1 MTDHR
6 ARNSASDHILNTH
19 LDGEDL
25 PNHLFIFPLTQ
36 NVIFPGMMIPI
47 MVPAGERSALL
58 ERAQAH
64 NDYIGFLLN
73 LSPPDKPDASPLA
86 PLTPDL
92 ALIGTVGKVVRMQRL
107 PDGGYTVLVRSIQR
121 MRVIKFLQS
130 EHIIALV
137 EYITESPDSSD
148 ETQALWRNVQRS
160 LAQIADINPQLPR
173 DLINSIISIDHPG
186 RLADM
191 VCAHF
196 PLPVP
201 EKQKLL
207 EILPV
212 RDRLHA
218 IYDHLVREMD
228 LMQLGDRIQN
238 QIREKIEHSQ
248 REFFL
253 REQLKAIRSELG
265 EERDEKGL
273 NIESFESKIAG
284 SGMSKEAAERAK
296 EQLDRLRIL
305 TPEAA
310 EYNMIRTYLEW
321 LVELPWGR
329 QTTDKLDLA
338 HAEKILN
345 DQHYGLKDVKERIIE
360 FLAVKKLKPDQK
372 GQIICF
378 LGPPGVGKTS
388 LGRSITE
395 ALGREFFR
403 FSLGGM
409 RDEAEIK
416 GHRRTYIGAMPGK
429 IIQGL
434 KRVATRNP
442 VFVLDEIDKLGS
454 DQWRGDPSS
463 AMLEVLDPEQ
473 NHAFLDHY
481 LDVPFDLS
489 QVMFI
494 ATANNT
500 STIPQ
505 ALLDRMEIIE
515 IPGYIEQEKIEIA
528 RRHLVPHQRT
538 KHGLAKEQFKI
549 TVAALRKVVREYT
562 REAGVRSLDR
572 LVAKLCRKAAAKIA
586 KEEANAFKII
596 PEDIEL
602 LLGPPQFIDE
612 MLSRGQAPGIAAG
625 LAWTPFGGEVLF
637 VETTKM
643 PGRGRLK
650 LTGKLG
656 EVMSESVQIAF
667 SYVRANAKALGIEQ
681 KTFEESEFHVHFPAG
696 AVPKD
701 GPSAGITVV
710 SSILSLLRQ
719 KPVPGRLAMTGEITL
734 VGNVLPVGGIKEKVI
749 AARRAGAKH
758 VIIPARNQKDLVEV
772 PEHVARGLQFYF
784 VETYDD
790 VERIVF
796 SDIPL
801 SDASP
806 STSSPKQPPQQTPQ
820 PPQTSQPTP
829 QTKQPLKNKTPTHKN
844 NTHTN
849 PTTTNTNPTKKTKT
863 KTKTKNKPKVATPN
877 PPTPPAPPTD
887 RSGSE
892 KS

>member
-1 MTDHR
+1 MSEHR
-6 ARNSASDHILNTH
+6 TRISAADLSFH
-19 LDGEDL
+19 DL
-25 PNHLFIFPLTQ
+25 PPSDDLPKHLFIFPLSQ
-36 NVIFPGMMIPI
+36 NVIFPGMVVPLVIPSG
-47 MVPAGERSALL
+47 PRSALL
-58 ERAQAH
+58 ERAQSH
-64 NDYIGFLLN
+64 SDYLGFLLN
-73 LSPPDKPDASPLA
+73 LHPDHDPPSGA
-86 PLTPDL
+86 DL
-92 ALIGTVGKVVRMQRL
+92 AAVGTVGKLMRIART
-107 PDGGYTVLVRSIQR
+107 PEGGYTILIRSLHR
-121 MRVIKFLQS
+121 FRATRFLQS
-130 EHIIALV
+130 EHLIAQV
-137 EYITESPDSSD
+137 SYIEEPIDTSD
-148 ETQALWRNVQRS
+148 ETQALWRNIQRA
-160 LAQIADINPQLPR
+160 LAALADINPQLPR
-173 DLINSIISIDHPG
+173 DLINNMIQTDHPG
-186 RLADM
+186 RLADL

-196 PLPVP
+196 PLSIAD
-201 EKQKLL
+201 KQRLL
-207 EILPV
+207 EIAPV
-212 RDRLHA
+212 GERLLA

-228 LMQLGDRIQN
+228 LMQLGNRIQE
-238 QIREKIEHSQ
+238 QIREKIEQSQ

-253 REQLKAIRSELG
+253 REQLKAIRVELG

-273 NIESFESKIAG
+273 NIESFEAKIAE
-284 SGMSKEAAERAK
+284 SGLPKEAADRAR

-321 LVELPWGR
+321 LVELPWSR
-329 QTTDKLDLA
+329 QTTDNLDLS
-338 HAEKILN
+338 HAEKILS

-434 KRVATRNP
+434 KRVSTRNP

-515 IPGYIEQEKIEIA
+515 IPGYIEQEKVEIA
-528 RRHLVPHQRT
+528 RRHLVRVQRD
-538 KHGLAKEQFKI
+538 KHGLQKEQLSI
-549 TVAALRKVVREYT
+549 TVAALRKIVRDYT
-562 REAGVRSLDR
+562 REAGVRNLDR
-572 LVAKLCRKAAAKIA
+572 LIAKLCRKVAAKIA
-586 KEEANAFKII
+586 KQEVTEVKIG
-596 PEDIEL
+596 PDEIEVF
-602 LLGPPQFIDE
+602 LGPPQYIDE
-612 MLSRGQAPGIAAG
+612 MISRGQAPGIAAG
-625 LAWTPFGGEVLF
+625 LAWTPVGGEVLF
-637 VETTKM
+637 VETTRM

-656 EVMSESVQIAF
+656 DVMSESVQIAF
-667 SYVRANAKALGIEQ
+667 SYVRANARKLGIEP
-681 KTFEESEFHVHFPAG
+681 KIFDESEFHVHFPAG

-710 SSILSLLRQ
+710 TSILSLLRQ
-719 KPVPGRLAMTGEITL
+719 KSVPARLAMTGEITL
-734 VGNVLPVGGIKEKVI
+734 MGNVLPVGGIKEKVI
-749 AARRAGAKH
+749 AARRAGARR
-758 VIIPARNQKDLVEV
+758 VILPQRNQKDLVEV
-772 PEHVARGLQFYF
+772 PEHVARGLQFSF

-790 VERIVF
+790 VERIIF
-796 SDIPL
+796 SEPD
-801 SDASP
+801 DAPAPKKTDPSP
-806 STSSPKQPPQQTPQ
+806 STPSSSSSPSKSTPPKRKKSRRGPR
-820 PPQTSQPTP
+820 SAAAS
-829 QTKQPLKNKTPTHKN
+829 
-844 NTHTN
+844 
-849 PTTTNTNPTKKTKT
+849 PTT
-863 KTKTKNKPKVATPN
+863 
-877 PPTPPAPPTD
+877 PPTP
-887 RSGSE
+887 
-892 KS
+892 

>member
-1 MTDHR
+1 MSEHR
-6 ARNSASDHILNTH
+6 HRLIASDPDANIPPR
-19 LDGEDL
+19 EDL
-25 PNHLFIFPLTQ
+25 PQHLFIFPLSQ
-36 NVIFPGMMIPI
+36 NVILPGMVVPLSI
-47 MVPAGERSALL
+47 PAGPRAASL
-58 ERAQAH
+58 ERAQSH
-64 NDYIGFLLN
+64 SDYLGFLLN
-73 LSPPDKPDASPLA
+73 LHPEREPPSPADLA
-86 PLTPDL
+86 PVGT
-92 ALIGTVGKVVRMQRL
+92 IGKLVRLSRT
-107 PDGGYTVLVRSIQR
+107 PDGGYHILIRSLYR
-121 MRVIKFLQS
+121 FRTARFLQS
-130 EHIIALV
+130 EHLIAQVTYVDEPL
-137 EYITESPDSSD
+137 DSTD
-148 ETQALWRNVQRS
+148 ETQALWRNIQRALAS
-160 LAQIADINPQLPR
+160 LADINPQIPR
-173 DLINSIISIDHPG
+173 GLIQDIIHTDHPG
-186 RLADM
+186 QLADL
-191 VCAHF
+191 VAAHF
-196 PLPVP
+196 PLPTAD
-201 EKQKLL
+201 KQRLL
-207 EILPV
+207 EIAPV
-212 RDRLHA
+212 HDRLLA

-228 LMQLGDRIQN
+228 LMQLGNRIQE
-238 QIREKIEHSQ
+238 QIREKIEQSQ

-253 REQLKAIRSELG
+253 REQLKAIRTELG

-273 NIESFESKIAG
+273 NIESFEGKIAE
-284 SGMSKEAAERAK
+284 SGLPKEAAERAQ

-321 LVELPWGR
+321 LVELPWSR
-329 QTTDKLDLA
+329 QTADNLDLS
-338 HAEKILN
+338 HAETIL
-345 DQHYGLKDVKERIIE
+345 DHQHYGLKDVKERIIE
-360 FLAVKKLKPDQK
+360 FLAVKKLKPDQR

-434 KRVATRNP
+434 KRVNTRNP

-505 ALLDRMEIIE
+505 PLLDRMEIIE
-515 IPGYIEQEKIEIA
+515 IPGYIEQEKVEIA
-528 RRHLVPHQRT
+528 RRHLVRIQRD
-538 KHGLAKEQFKI
+538 KHGLQKEQLSV
-549 TVAALRKVVREYT
+549 TVAALRKIVRDYT
-562 REAGVRSLDR
+562 REAGVRHLDQ
-572 LVAKLCRKAAAKIA
+572 LIAKLCRKVAAKIA
-586 KEEANAFKII
+586 KDQATEVKIG
-596 PEDIEL
+596 PDDIEAY
-602 LLGPPQFIDE
+602 LGPPQYIDE
-612 MLSRGQAPGIAAG
+612 MISRGQAPGIAAG
-625 LAWTPFGGEVLF
+625 LAWTPVGGEVLF

-656 EVMSESVQIAF
+656 DVMSESVQIAF
-667 SYVRANAKALGIEQ
+667 SYVRANAHKLGIEP
-681 KTFEESEFHVHFPAG
+681 KTFDEAEFHVHFPAG

-710 SSILSLLRQ
+710 TSILSLLRQ
-719 KPVPGRLAMTGEITL
+719 RSVPARLAMTGEITL
-734 VGNVLPVGGIKEKVI
+734 MGNVLPVGGIKEKVI
-749 AARRAGAKH
+749 AARRAGARR
-758 VIIPARNQKDLVEV
+758 VILPQRNQKDLVEV

-784 VETYDD
+784 VDTYAD

-796 SDIPL
+796 APPE
-801 SDASP
+801 AAAAQPGAAAP
-806 STSSPKQPPQQTPQ
+806 SQSAPAPARQPPAKPSLKRKRPHRGPARHAPAPQ
-820 PPQTSQPTP
+820 PPAS
-829 QTKQPLKNKTPTHKN
+829 
-844 NTHTN
+844 
-849 PTTTNTNPTKKTKT
+849 
-863 KTKTKNKPKVATPN
+863 
-877 PPTPPAPPTD
+877 APPE
-887 RSGSE
+887 G
-892 KS
+892 